1 VNEGR
6 PLFFGEVGFSIQMAP
21 SCFDMLSMRFFF
33 NFLTLSLSKG
43 EMDTMAAGMAAP
55 QKPMRDKVF

>member
-1 VNEGR
+1 
-6 PLFFGEVGFSIQMAP
+6 MAP